1 MRLCFFFVQE
11 VEEEAA
17 PELEAKNMIEESH
30 ISDIEV
36 SGCAQCYKY

>member
-11 VEEEAA
+11 VEEETV
-17 PELEAKNMIEESH
+17 PELEAEEMIEESH

-36 SGCAQCYKY
+36 SGCAQSYKY